1 MGKII
6 IPVLLLCLFISCST
20 EKVIKEKPTFFD
32 ICENP
37 SLYDG
42 VKISNDIIIK
52 GWSGKDCIFHDNAI
66 AKTLSRSDWIA
77 SEGGYC
83 LYVTGGQPKEI
94 NLFELPKDGI
104 KALLTSIVRIKD
116 DKVYLEFSEI
126 KILN

>member
-6 IPVLLLCLFISCST
+6 VPILLLCLIISCST
-20 EKVIKEKPTFFD
+20 EKVIKEKPSFLD

-42 VKISNDIIIK
+42 VKISNVIIVK
-52 GWSGKDCIFHDNAI
+52 GWSVKDCIFHDNAI
-66 AKTLSRSDWIA
+66 TKTLNRSDWIA

-83 LYVTGGQPKEI
+83 LYVTGGLPKGI

-104 KALLTSIVRIKD
+104 KALLTSIVKIKD

-126 KILN
+126 KIVN